1 MWCAEKS
8 LKLPLKTPL
17 NSLFISQLLD
27 QIRDKTTYCY
37 HGLSFSCP
45 SPATLHCRTGVSL
58 GATTAS
64 AMVSPRPLVLVLQL
78 KTLWNCHLFSEIYI
92 YSHLRS
98 KALSVLHHFCS
109 NLKVCGKHS
118 SWLMFGMVLFPS
130 FTEDGIRNQGVAYLH
145 GSRWFNLSW
154 DYSHLKAWV
163 RLENPLPSYNSCWQV
178 SVLPWQL
185 TRGFSSHHMGLSKG
199 LLTHSNLLPQR
210 MWWKW

>member
-1 MWCAEKS
+1 MIWYSSYLAFRRLVWCAEKS

-92 YSHLRS
+92 LPPEVQGSQ
-98 KALSVLHHFCS
+98 CS
-109 NLKVCGKHS
+109 
-118 SWLMFGMVLFPS
+118 PS
-130 FTEDGIRNQGVAYLH
+130 FLFKFESVWQTFFMIDVWNGIISQFH
-145 GSRWFNLSW
+145 
-154 DYSHLKAWV
+154 
-163 RLENPLPSYNSCWQV
+163 
-178 SVLPWQL
+178 
-185 TRGFSSHHMGLSKG
+185 
-199 LLTHSNLLPQR
+199 
-210 MWWKW
+210 